1 MYQTKHHLVVFSSHR
16 NIPIV
21 IVPVVIP
28 KLSPSYPHVI
38 PMWSPCDPQ
47 IHPSLVGSGRPGL
60 LHHQVLR
67 STLQLHL
74 GIHAAMTWR
83 MRDPKGTKKKTGE
96 TPWCWIVCPGF
107 SKSSQIWGQENQPKW
122 VDATSSVHLQARRAW
137 SHSDLDQAQAPCSQF
152 KAGPLIKSFK
162 EWGNDG
168 KWIKTYVCWV
178 WHGKL
183 KIDLHPHTH
192 PHQSALWATNC
203 KGWKKRQ
210 ASYIESWTTSQL
222 LVIHHHELSIISVSR
237 PMFLPPTETARLR
250 PLRFQKYQN
259 SPRRT
264 LDLGSRM
271 RSSQWLSWQLIITW
285 IPSKL
290 MWCTR

>member
-28 KLSPSYPHVI
+28 KLSPCDPHVI
-38 PMWSPCDPQ
+38 P
-47 IHPSLVGSGRPGL
+47 
-60 LHHQVLR
+60 R
-67 STLQLHL
+67 STRHWSDPGDRASFIIRCFAPPSSCTL
-74 GIHAAMTWR
+74 GSMPRWPGGWGT
-83 MRDPKGTKKKTGE
+83 PKGPKKKTGE

-168 KWIKTYVCWV
+168 KWIKTYVCWD

-192 PHQSALWATNC
+192 RHQSALWATNC